1 MKEFIQK
8 EVKKLIEEYSKTQDP
23 LILSELIQ
31 FINHIPNLL
40 K

>member
-23 LILSELIQ
+23 LVLSELIQ

>member
-8 EVKKLIEEYSKTQDP
+8 EVKKLIEEYSKTKDP
-23 LILSELIQ
+23 LVLSELIQ